1 MSFRRLGLGV
11 VTSLLVALGNGCA
24 YHVGPTNGAPA
35 GSRSIAVMPFENL
48 TLEPRVTE
56 SLANALRGQLQQEGS
71 FQIAR
76 ASDADVIV
84 RGVVREISREEQS
97 FQPSDVRVLRDY
109 RLEISAHVTATE
121 RGTGKKV
128 LDRDV
133 RGHTTLR
140 VVEDLASAERQA
152 MPLLTGNLARNITS
166 MLVDGTW

>member
-1 MSFRRLGLGV
+1 MGLLAALAGV
-11 VTSLLVALGNGCA
+11 FTGCA
-24 YHVGPTNGAPA
+24 YRVGPTNGTPA
-35 GSRSIAVMPFENL
+35 GSRSIAVMPFENQ

-56 SLANALRGQLQQEGS
+56 NIANTLRAQLQQEGTY
-71 FQIAR
+71 QLAR
-76 ASDADVIV
+76 SSDADVVV

-97 FQPSDVRVLRDY
+97 FQPRDVRTLRDY
-109 RLEISAHVTATE
+109 RLEITAHVTAVE
-121 RGTGKKV
+121 RGTGKTL

-152 MPLLTGNLARNITS
+152 MPLLAGNLARNITS